1 MMRRCTVNG
10 RERGLVLV
18 TTLLLLVVVT
28 LLALGMFRSF
38 GLDEKIAGN
47 MRDKQLALQA
57 AESAQNYAE
66 YWLGSGNAGSN
77 VVCSTLVAASVAQT
91 CSNTLPSV
99 VANVAV
105 VPWLIGGVPVGVYY
119 TPPNMNVSTTQT
131 NGSYYAK
138 PVFYISYLGA
148 SGTASI
154 YQIDAVGYGGSPNS
168 IAVVESTYM
177 VSTAT
182 KDLGGP

>member
-1 MMRRCTVNG
+1 MMRRCTHYG

-66 YWLGSGNAGSN
+66 YWLASGNGTSTI
-77 VVCSTLVAASVAQT
+77 VCSALVAASAGQV

-105 VPWLIGGVPVGVYY
+105 VPWQIAGVNVGVYY
-119 TPPNMNVSTTQT
+119 TPPNMNVTTTQT
-131 NGSYYAK
+131 NGSYYAR

-148 SGTASI
+148 TGSANI
-154 YQIDAVGYGGSPNS
+154 YQVDAVGYGGSPNS
-168 IAVVESTYM
+168 VAVVESTYM
-177 VSTAT
+177 VSTST
-182 KDLGGP
+182 KDLGGL